1 MEEEDTHNVETELED
16 DPHYNPPPEKSIDD
30 ILAADKED
38 ASLQQYKATLLG
50 TLGLNFFYQKKF
62 PNFFLMQK
70 LGSVLVNDFW
80 TPPQPPP
87 SF

>member
-50 TLGLNFFYQKKF
+50 ILGFNFFFTKNKG
-62 PNFFLMQK
+62 FF
-70 LGSVLVNDFW
+70 
-80 TPPQPPP
+80 
-87 SF
+87 

>member
-50 TLGLNFFYQKKF
+50 T
-62 PNFFLMQK
+62 
-70 LGSVLVNDFW
+70 
-80 TPPQPPP
+80 
-87 SF
+87 